1 MTGGGPWQRAGKGV
15 GGVDKAGNGK
25 GEDKLRHVGGVSEE
39 LGGVD
44 PDIDQTL
51 MRLSGG
57 P

>member
-1 MTGGGPWQRAGKGV
+1 MAARWKGGGAVGKG
-15 GGVDKAGNGK
+15 GK
-25 GEDKLRHVGGVSEE
+25 GKDEDKLRHVGGVSEE

-51 MRLSGG
+51 VRLSGG